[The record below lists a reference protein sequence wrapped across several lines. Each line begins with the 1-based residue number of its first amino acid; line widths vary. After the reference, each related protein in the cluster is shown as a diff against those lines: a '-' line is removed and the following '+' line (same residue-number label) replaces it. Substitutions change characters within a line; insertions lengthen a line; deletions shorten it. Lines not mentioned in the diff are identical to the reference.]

1 MDRRGFIGAALA
13 ALAVA
18 GCSSSEENESDVSPS
33 ADSKTSAELTL
44 AYWDKNQTKTIEQ
57 NLKSFAK
64 KYPNIKI
71 KTNLAG
77 FKDYWN
83 KLRTQ
88 AQGNEL
94 PDVFWMNGP
103 NIQLYAANGMLAP
116 IDKITGA
123 GVKWSNY
130 PKALDDL

>member
-77 FKDYWN
+77 FKAVSYTH
-83 KLRTQ
+83 LRAHET
-88 AQGNEL
+88 
-94 PDVFWMNGP
+94 
-103 NIQLYAANGMLAP
+103 
-116 IDKITGA
+116 
-123 GVKWSNY
+123 
-130 PKALDDL
+130 